1 MYQKSLQLA
10 QSYAQLVPPGP
21 EVGENLGG
29 RYDHIGRIY
38 FETNDLNNAMAQFT
52 QAQNAMEPWMNDP
65 GASASFMVELSNAY
79 NNIGNVLATQA
90 NAARDRNKLQQA
102 IAFTEK
108 AEATLQSLADGD
120 PSNVFY
126 WSNLAVDD
134 YNLSVLNASLGNKS
148 AQQAYAAK
156 SQQAQQHEQ
165 AKPAST
171 AQPSPPAQQQ

>member
-1 MYQKSLQLA
+1 MRDSSDFTAVRRNVISAKTGVYKYCGIELVDANNCVFTDNVVDDGVITSLTALI
-10 QSYAQLVPPGP
+10 
-21 EVGENLGG
+21 
-29 RYDHIGRIY
+29 D
-38 FETNDLNNAMAQFT
+38 
-52 QAQNAMEPWMNDP
+52 
-65 GASASFMVELSNAY
+65 

-156 SQQAQQHEQ
+156 SQQAQQHAQ